1 MIVRTNAL
9 KTLIYQ
15 HNHMCLNPYVPWGD
29 VYTLHTCCHRV
40 KVNFH
45 ILEMHLLGFIIF
57 HKNLKCRPYIVGC
70 PQDDVIPEQVWNT
83 IPMWSRIVEH
93 HQNWF
98 IWVIRF
104 YPFEIFDCIS
114 KDNTVVLFE
123 LCEHMFCN
131 RLHAYNRIFVFHHNE
146 KMDFPFLCIN
156 LLTRYRKSYSMYTEN
171 NLDGQTKDVLW
182 HFGCDIGVK
191 TYLVMTLVK

>member
-1 MIVRTNAL
+1 MSLFLRRASEVFSAEESRWNFWPFHPYVPMIVKTNAS

-15 HNHMCLNPYVPWGD
+15 HNHMCLNLYVLLEG
-29 VYTLHTCCHRV
+29 VYILHICCHQV

-45 ILEMHLLGFIIF
+45 ISVMRLLDFRIF
-57 HKNLKCRPYIVGC
+57 HKKCMPYIVGC
-70 PQDDVIPEQVWNT
+70 PQDNVIPELVWNT

-98 IWVIRF
+98 IWVIWF

-123 LCEHMFCN
+123 LCEHMFWS
-131 RLHAYNRIFVFHHNE
+131 RSQPDLG
-146 KMDFPFLCIN
+146 L
-156 LLTRYRKSYSMYTEN
+156 SS
-171 NLDGQTKDVLW
+171 
-182 HFGCDIGVK
+182 
-191 TYLVMTLVK
+191 